1 MYMKIRVILLLL
13 PLLSVSQNPLDQSRL
28 ALKNAQNVTDSIKA
42 YQDIAWY
49 SQTSSID
56 SSFFYNKKAQKLID
70 RTGDKDASNTNL
82 KELAGYVYRSGD
94 YKRALSLYKKSKE
107 VYLALNDSLNVAKI
121 NSNLGAVYQSASRPK
136 KAMEHYIMALRF
148 FETDDKYI
156 PVTASTL
163 TNLGVLYKSMG
174 NTSKALESYQKAE
187 KILANTNDKIG
198 QANLKANLGG
208 LYVNLKEF
216 DKAKKTLEEARE
228 LALETGNYTT
238 LAAVDQNLG
247 TILMEE
253 KNYDDALVLFEESLS
268 IKTQLG
274 DMNEAAT
281 SMVSIANIKLDQ
293 DKYEAAVSQF
303 RQAITIFEKN
313 NNQERLLIAYPSL
326 NAAYIYLNEQDSAF
340 VYLDKYTALR
350 EKMYR
355 EDAVKISTE
364 LDKKYQS
371 EKKDR
376 ELAEQRTEI
385 LEREIEVKDRNTLLW
400 ILGLV
405 LLAAILLGTLL
416 YRQQQ
421 LKNRQLKQENELKE
435 AKVKIQ
441 TQNKLQEQRL
451 RISRDLHDNIGSQ
464 LTFLISSLDNLKYAK
479 NISAEVANEKMESL
493 SSFTR
498 STIGELRDTIW
509 AMNKDRISLQ
519 DLNER
524 LISYTSQAQNT
535 GIEIN
540 IDPVPGHLDEAS
552 FNAVNGMH
560 VFRIIQEAINN
571 AIKYSGSKVIDVNL
585 QRTDNELKVAVRDNG
600 NGFHTEHINEGN
612 GLRNMKERAAH
623 LGGSLD
629 IKSSRETG
637 TVISLK
643 TEIK

>member
-1 MYMKIRVILLLL
+1 MHSMWT
-13 PLLSVSQNPLDQSRL
+13 SR
-28 ALKNAQNVTDSIKA
+28 
-42 YQDIAWY
+42 
-49 SQTSSID
+49 
-56 SSFFYNKKAQKLID
+56 
-70 RTGDKDASNTNL
+70 NL
-82 KELAGYVYRSGD
+82 KRQ
-94 YKRALSLYKKSKE
+94 KR
-107 VYLALNDSLNVAKI
+107 
-121 NSNLGAVYQSASRPK
+121 
-136 KAMEHYIMALRF
+136 
-148 FETDDKYI
+148 
-156 PVTASTL
+156 
-163 TNLGVLYKSMG
+163 
-174 NTSKALESYQKAE
+174 
-187 KILANTNDKIG
+187 
-198 QANLKANLGG
+198 
-208 LYVNLKEF
+208 
-216 DKAKKTLEEARE
+216 TLEEARA
-228 LALETGNYTT
+228 LAMETGNYTT

-247 TILMEE
+247 SLLIVDN
-253 KNYDDALVLFEESLS
+253 KYDDALILFEESLK

-293 DKYEAAVSQF
+293 KNYEAAVSQF
-303 RQAITIFEKN
+303 RQAIAIFEKN
-313 NNQERLLIAYPSL
+313 NNQERLLVAYPSL
-326 NAAYIYLNEQDSAF
+326 NEAYIYLNEQDSAF
-340 VYLDKYTALR
+340 VYLNKYKALW

-385 LEREIEVKDRNTLLW
+385 LERKIEVKDRNTLLW

-421 LKNRQLKQENELKE
+421 LKNRQLQQENELRQ
-435 AKVKIQ
+435 AKAKIQ
-441 TQNKLQEQRL
+441 TQNRLQEQRL

-479 NISAEVANEKMESL
+479 NVSAEVANEKMESL

-524 LISYTSQAQNT
+524 LITYTSQAQNT

-540 IDPVPGHLDEAS
+540 INPVPDHQDSAS
-552 FNAVNGMH
+552 FNSVNGMH

-571 AIKYSGSKVIDVNL
+571 AIKYSGSKAIDVDL
-585 QRTDNELKVAVRDNG
+585 QSTGNKLKVAISDNG
-600 NGFHTEHINEGN
+600 SGFIPENVNDGN
-612 GLRNMKERAAH
+612 GLRNMKERAEH
-623 LGGSLD
+623 LKGSLD
-629 IKSSRETG
+629 IESSPENG
-637 TVISLK
+637 TVILLK